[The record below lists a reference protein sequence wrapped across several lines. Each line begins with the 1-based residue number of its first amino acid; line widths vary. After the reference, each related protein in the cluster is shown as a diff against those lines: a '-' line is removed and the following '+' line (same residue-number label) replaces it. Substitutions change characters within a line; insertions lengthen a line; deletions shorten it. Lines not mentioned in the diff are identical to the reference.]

1 MLVRGDQGHGWQNS
15 VEHFRPHIS
24 FGVLE
29 RQGESEAVCEEAV
42 SSLPGKKNQS
52 VSQEWRSSMILQG
65 RGPEYVIQNKLSS
78 AYQLRRPGKPKRPRV
93 ARRPCPSFVGFS
105 PLPHPPNLASSGKR
119 IPRRRVRG
127 ATMMF
132 REFLKFPLPLR
143 ILNHSSRM
151 VELPEWS
158 LFQLSLGLR
167 RSSGFGLR
175 VVMHQEQLGV

>member
-1 MLVRGDQGHGWQNS
+1 
-15 VEHFRPHIS
+15 
-24 FGVLE
+24 
-29 RQGESEAVCEEAV
+29 
-42 SSLPGKKNQS
+42 
-52 VSQEWRSSMILQG
+52 MILQG

-143 ILNHSSRM
+143 ILNHSSGM
-151 VELPEWS
+151 VEEALSSLRGKKTKVWEIQSVSQEWRSSMILQGRGPERV
-158 LFQLSLGLR
+158 FQTQIHPHTSFGVLKRQSTLGLQ
-167 RSSGFGLR
+167 GGLVLPFVGKR
-175 VVMHQEQLGV
+175 KKCRKKGCLQ

>member
-1 MLVRGDQGHGWQNS
+1 
-15 VEHFRPHIS
+15 
-24 FGVLE
+24 
-29 RQGESEAVCEEAV
+29 
-42 SSLPGKKNQS
+42 
-52 VSQEWRSSMILQG
+52 MILQG

-78 AYQLRRPGKPKRPRV
+78 AYQLRRPGKPKRPRVARRPCASVRGEAQKVSQERLSSMIFQGRGPEYVIQNKLSSAYQLWRPGKPKQPRV

-158 LFQLSLGLR
+158 LFQLSLGFR
-167 RSSGFGLR
+167 
-175 VVMHQEQLGV
+175 